1 MEPLLAALA
10 ADPSPLDRSMA
21 VAGIP
26 FTVRGLVPGDR
37 AALIAF
43 LAGLSATSRRFWH
56 RDTDPADAAAD
67 WVDAIGRTDKLRL
80 VAHPANDPADLAG
93 VVDLSF
99 ALPDGYEITRYAR
112 YGITLD
118 PARTARFGPCVAD
131 DWRGLGLAPALLPPA
146 WDAVRLLGRDTVV
159 LFGGVR
165 TANQRAVRFYLR
177 AGFAAVGTF
186 TDEAGDGVDMMLELP
201 PGGLR

>member
-1 MEPLLAALA
+1 MT
-10 ADPSPLDRSMA
+10 

-26 FTVRGLVPGDR
+26 FTVRGLVTTDR
-37 AALIAF
+37 AALTAF
-43 LAGLSATSRRFWH
+43 LAGLSTTSRRFWH

-67 WVDAIGRTDKLRL
+67 WIDAIGRSDKLRL
-80 VAHPANDPADLAG
+80 VAHPAGAPDLAG

-99 ALPDGYEITRYAR
+99 SLPDGYEITRYAR

-131 DWRGLGLAPALLPPA
+131 DWQGLGLAPALLPPT
-146 WDAVRLLGRDTVV
+146 WDAVRLLGRDRVV
-159 LFGGVR
+159 LFGGVQ
-165 TANQRAVRFYLR
+165 TANQRALRFYLR

-186 TDEAGDGVDMMLELP
+186 TGEDGDGVDMMLELP
-201 PGGLR
+201 PPGPPPSGLR